1 MILYNFITPIL
12 DNLLFIYLFIYLLVV
27 NSRGITRTTA
37 LV

>member
-1 MILYNFITPIL
+1 MILKNFITPIL
-12 DNLLFIYLFIYLLVV
+12 DNLLFIYLLVV